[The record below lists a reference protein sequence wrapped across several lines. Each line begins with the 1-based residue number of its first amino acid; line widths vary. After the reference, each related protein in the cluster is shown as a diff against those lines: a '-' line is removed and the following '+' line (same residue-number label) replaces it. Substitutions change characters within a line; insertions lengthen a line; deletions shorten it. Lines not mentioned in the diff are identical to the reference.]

1 MPPRSNS
8 LDNFGFAMRHQF
20 HKCQHVQ
27 IIETTS
33 ILYLQWATTS
43 MCTLLV
49 QFGQAE
55 SANYSYS
62 ELSYVSA
69 KLYRSSVG

>member
-8 LDNFGFAMRHQF
+8 LDCFDLSVIQF
-20 HKCQHVQ
+20 RKFYYVQ
-27 IIETTS
+27 IIETAS
-33 ILYLQWATTS
+33 IFHLQWATTS

-49 QFGQAE
+49 QAE

-62 ELSYVSA
+62 ELSYVLA
-69 KLYRSSVG
+69 KLYRSSVD